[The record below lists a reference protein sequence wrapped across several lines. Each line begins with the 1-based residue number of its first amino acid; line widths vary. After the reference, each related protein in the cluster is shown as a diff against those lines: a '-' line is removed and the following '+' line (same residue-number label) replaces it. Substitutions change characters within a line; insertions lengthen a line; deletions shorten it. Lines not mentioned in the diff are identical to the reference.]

1 MSVYRSDQWIP
12 APASVTILIV
22 MLNEIPGYIRA
33 AILSAILVAVTLWV
47 PVTPAAASTIPP
59 DYSAVDQYTE
69 GYPGAGGN
77 EQPSVDR
84 NPKQGSS
91 LPEKTVERFNEAGP
105 VGVAT
110 AALADLTAP
119 SRSSDGSENGGQGR
133 ESGKNGGQGRE
144 SAKNNGGSGLDAA
157 TSTGEGSVEVA
168 RQALGVSGSGG
179 MGISLPIILII
190 ATVLAVGYS
199 VSQKRA

>member
-1 MSVYRSDQWIP
+1 
-12 APASVTILIV
+12 